1 VDSADTL
8 TRLTL
13 AQADALRHGR
23 ETWLHTLAEK
33 VDQADTSDDL
43 LEVIGDLHAVCRI
56 WVALDDQE
64 IALDLQTRALIRYWR
79 DELSEC
85 AAVNER
91 EDQILNLTEAVR
103 QDGQRIIARQ
113 RRQIA
118 ALDQLLA

>member
-1 VDSADTL
+1 MAHGAGVPCHVDSADTL

-13 AQADALRHGR
+13 AQADALCHGR

-43 LEVIGDLHAVCRI
+43 LEIIGDLHAVARI

-79 DELSEC
+79 DDLSEC
-85 AAVNER
+85 MAVNQR
-91 EDQILNLTEAVR
+91 EDEILNL
-103 QDGQRIIARQ
+103 
-113 RRQIA
+113 
-118 ALDQLLA
+118 